1 MTEIYDS
8 AFHKRY
14 VDGSGIVIDKGVPL
28 PLKNE
33 IKPQTYDE
41 ILADYR
47 RYVGDQN
54 AELPEEILAELKK
67 LGKI

>member
-8 AFHKRY
+8 TFHKRY
-14 VDGSGIVIDKGVPL
+14 VDGSGIVIDKGAPL

-33 IKPQTYDE
+33 IKPQTYEE

-54 AELPEEILAELKK
+54 AELPEEILGELKK